1 MGGAATTLQS
11 VNPTD
16 KAFTVKSMSSDK
28 FYLAKR
34 RSTVKST
41 EPMSPF
47 PESGNPEIDKRRS
60 TMYQEGI
67 HAALAPRKPN
77 EEQLN
82 SNKMD
87 LPRGGVY
94 VKTTHGPI
102 QFGIPPE
109 TIKDAMSLGLSVPH
123 YYVVPRQQ
131 FDLEVGV
138 NVAEIEFPAYFNF
151 FVLQKS
157 VHLIC
162 TSSQKQ
168 SINDSFKEI
177 ILGPEQDKLHID
189 EEYGDI
195 KDPKVYGA
203 RPDMRREMDYFVEP
217 RGGRLI
223 NHETLVQYTEFKHKR
238 ATVVFEV
245 GDNGENGGDKETASV
260 EIWDNGSEYRV
271 YEEKKLIATVSYEEA
286 GYVPTPTEVLSSEMA
301 DVALV
306 GQFNRP
312 DFGVTMIGSSH
323 GFDSSGSTTGFIIWI
338 NGQGIVVDPP
348 PHCDTFLQMNAV
360 SPRVVTDVILTHC
373 HADHDAGTFQK
384 ILLEGKTTL
393 HTTRTI
399 KEMFLRK
406 YSASTGL
413 KEEFLGTLFQH
424 GNVLIGQPIYIN
436 GGVFRFFY
444 ALHALPCIGFEVH
457 YGGKSISYSADT
469 FNDKEGLMKLRE
481 RGILSEARTQSL
493 INFPWHCDIVLH
505 ECGVPPIHTPPST
518 IKNLPPE
525 IQKNVYAV
533 HIAENKA
540 KAEGLRRALPGLVTH
555 SPSR

>member
-1 MGGAATTLQS
+1 MGAAATTMHTA
-11 VNPTD
+11 NPTD

-28 FYLAKR
+28 FFLAKR
-34 RSTVKST
+34 ESTKTASL
-41 EPMSPF
+41 PF
-47 PESGNPEIDKRRS
+47 PTSGDPEVDMRRN

-67 HAALAPRKPN
+67 YAALAPRKPT

-94 VKTTHGPI
+94 VKTSKGPI

-109 TIKDAMSLGLSVPH
+109 TIKDAMALGLSVPH

-131 FDLEVGV
+131 FDLEIGI

-162 TSSQKQ
+162 TESQKE
-168 SINDSFKEI
+168 SINRSFKEI
-177 ILGPEQDKLHID
+177 ILGPEEDKLHTD
-189 EEYGDI
+189 EEYGEI
-195 KDPKVYGA
+195 KDPSVFAA
-203 RPDMRREMDYFVEP
+203 RPDLRKEMDYFVEP
-217 RGGRLI
+217 WGGRVI
-223 NHETLVQYTEFKHKR
+223 NHETLVQYTAFKHKK
-238 ATVVFEV
+238 ATIHFD
-245 GDNGENGGDKETASV
+245 GDEEGSKVKV

-271 YEEKKLIATVSYEEA
+271 YEEGMQIANVSYEEV
-286 GYVPTPTEVLSSEMA
+286 GYVPTPHEVISSEMA

-306 GQFNRP
+306 GQFDRP

-338 NGQGIVVDPP
+338 NGQGVVVDPP

-360 SPRVVTDVILTHC
+360 SPRVVTDVIFTHC

-393 HTTRTI
+393 YTTKTI

-413 KEEFLGTLFQH
+413 KEEFLGTLFDH
-424 GNVLIGQPIYIN
+424 GDVLVGQPIYIN

-457 YGGKSISYSADT
+457 YGGKSICYSADT
-469 FNDKEGLMKLRE
+469 FNDKDGLIK
-481 RGILSEARTQSL
+481 
-493 INFPWHCDIVLH
+493 LH
-505 ECGVPPIHTPPST
+505 EGAYYRNRGCNPSSTFRGNATSCSTSAACLPST
-518 IKNLPPE
+518 RRHLRSKRSRRRCRRIYTRCTSQRTKL
-525 IQKNVYAV
+525 QQRVFDGASRLWQHAYAR
-533 HIAENKA
+533 N
-540 KAEGLRRALPGLVTH
+540 R
-555 SPSR
+555 